1 MSRMTKQQRT
11 LTIGSLLDSGSGL
24 NVHCKCGHRTALLP
38 AQLAAMAHPQTRLQ
52 TFKRRFRCSM
62 CGRSGASDE
71 IRLDTFAATTPFV
84 DMGDAHV
91 PQPASRIH

>member
-1 MSRMTKQQRT
+1 MRHMAKQQRA
-11 LTIGSLLDSGSGL
+11 LTIGSLLDSGNGL

-52 TFKRRFRCSM
+52 AFKRRFRCSM
-62 CGRSGASDE
+62 CGRSGAGDD

-84 DMGDAHV
+84 DVGDAHA
-91 PQPASRIH
+91 PQPASRVH